1 MKILFM
7 GTPEFA
13 AASLSKLA
21 AEFEVVAAISQPD
34 KPKGRGYELLPTPV
48 KVTAQKH
55 GIPVYQPASMRTPE
69 SAELIR
75 NLHPDVIVVVAY
87 GKILPT
93 DILNIPPL
101 GCINLHGS
109 LLPKYRGAAPI
120 EWAVI
125 NGETM
130 TGLTTMYMAAGMDD
144 GDMIYKTEVEIGE
157 NETAFELRGRLTVI
171 GADLLAKTL
180 HDLEKGS
187 IPRTPQNHAEATF
200 APMIKKELGKL
211 DPSKSA
217 LEVHNLVRGLSPS
230 PGVFTSVNGKRVK
243 LLKTAYAGD
252 MNGTAGTVS
261 LKDGALYL
269 FCGSGAVRLNEIC
282 PEGKKPMT
290 GAAFY
295 NGHRFERVD
304 K

>member
-1 MKILFM
+1 MRILFM

-13 AASLSKLA
+13 AASFEKLA
-21 AEFEVVAAISQPD
+21 DEFEVAAAISQPD

-48 KVTAQKH
+48 KIAAQKR
-55 GIPVYQPASMRTPE
+55 GIPVCQPASVRTPE

-75 NLHPDVIVVVAY
+75 GLRPDLIVVVAY
-87 GKILPT
+87 GKILPVEL
-93 DILNIPPL
+93 LNIPPL

-125 NGETM
+125 NGEKT

-144 GDMIYKTEVEIGE
+144 GDMIYKTETEIGE
-157 NETAFELRGRLTVI
+157 NETAGQLRNRLAVI

-180 HDLEKGS
+180 RDLQNG
-187 IPRTPQNHAEATF
+187 PLPGTPQNHAEATF
-200 APMIKKELGKL
+200 APLIKKELGKL
-211 DPSKSA
+211 DPTKPA
-217 LEVHNLVRGLSPS
+217 PQVHNLVRGLSPS
-230 PGVFTSVNGKRVK
+230 PGVFFTVGGQRIK
-243 LLKTAYAGD
+243 LLKTAYIAD
-252 MNGTAGTVS
+252 MSGAPGTVT
-261 LKDGALYL
+261 LKNGALYL
-269 FCGSGAVRLNEIC
+269 FCGTGAVRLDELC

-290 GAAFY
+290 GAAY
-295 NGHRFERVD
+295 YYGHRFEQVD